1 MPVCTHLCVPPQGE
15 LQVNKQ
21 QLEEAKQRVDGQKA
35 EQQKLQKIIAD
46 ADAEQIQQKKQLEQV
61 KKEIDEKRGPGKD
74 SDRLVSHYL
83 LVKFVK
89 VIRERDNLGKQLLR
103 RNDERALLYEKIR
116 IQQSILSKGDF
127 HYNQRMEDIR
137 LLKLEIKRLRRK
149 KSILD
154 KTVPNTE
161 ELRYTL
167 KTDSLGRIK
176 RREENSE

>member
-1 MPVCTHLCVPPQGE
+1 MLAFSTYCVLFVCLCAPICVLLQGE

-21 QLEEAKQRVDGQKA
+21 QLEEAKQRVDSQKA
-35 EQQKLQKIIAD
+35 EQQKLQKILAD
-46 ADAEQIQQKKQLEQV
+46 ADVEQIQQKKQLEQV
-61 KKEIDEKRGPGKD
+61 KKKEIDEKRDPVKD
-74 SDRLVSHYL
+74 SDRLASYL
-83 LVKFVK
+83 LVKLLK

-161 ELRYTL
+161 ELRY
-167 KTDSLGRIK
+167 
-176 RREENSE
+176 NFF